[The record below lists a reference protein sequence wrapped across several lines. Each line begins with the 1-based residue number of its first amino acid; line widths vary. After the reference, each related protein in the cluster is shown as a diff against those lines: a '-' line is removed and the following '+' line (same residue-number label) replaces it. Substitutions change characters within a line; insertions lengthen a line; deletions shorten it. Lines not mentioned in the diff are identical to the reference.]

1 MSAQSVRLSR
11 AIQEVERARREHH
24 RCLDVRDLIT
34 AGILKP
40 HGHSDL
46 TYVQAAKALEA
57 AEAEA
62 LRLHALAVGHGQ
74 VLVGG
79 TLAEPHATC
88 GPYARFD
95 PGGGN
100 WIGRRAGDRL
110 GVPTYELISED
121 DPCWRD
127 GATVTETWSA
137 ITAREKQRE

>member
-1 MSAQSVRLSR
+1 MSAQSARLSR

-40 HGHSDL
+40 DGHTDR
-46 TYVQAAKALEA
+46 TYVQASEALRV
-57 AEAEA
+57 AEEEA
-62 LRLHALAVGHGQ
+62 LRLHALAVEHGQ

-95 PGGGN
+95 SVSSN
-100 WIGRRAGDRL
+100 WIGVRAGSSSPACPSTSPSARTT
-110 GVPTYELISED
+110 PT
-121 DPCWRD
+121 
-127 GATVTETWSA
+127 GATE
-137 ITAREKQRE
+137 RP